1 MKISGQGGQE
11 IFDNNST
18 HLLSF
23 ILLFLSGNH
32 DVHRSSH
39 HDDYHSQNDMR
50 SIILFS
56 KNIDLK
62 CNNYESRSA
71 TRLLKLVWKKWN
83 RSTTPHIDR
92 SEISQPP

>member
-18 HLLSF
+18 HLLLF

-56 KNIDLK
+56 KTLI
-62 CNNYESRSA
+62 
-71 TRLLKLVWKKWN
+71 
-83 RSTTPHIDR
+83 
-92 SEISQPP
+92 